1 MGALGGSLAA
11 LGGSLGA
18 VGASLGAPGRFLKVP
33 WTSWGL
39 SLSAPWGSWVSPS
52 PCRLLGRAATQ
63 IYEMLAFASET
74 AHQDKPPAGPKV
86 AFQDLKI
93 GGAHTGVDFSI
104 FRFSLFFGAARSCLA
119 PDLRFPILLTF
130 VLA

>member
-1 MGALGGSLAA
+1 MGALGGSLGA

-18 VGASLGAPGRFLKVP
+18 FGASLGAPGRFLKVP

-39 SLSAPWGSWVSPS
+39 FECSLGVLISPS

-63 IYEMLAFASET
+63 IYQLLAFASVT
-74 AHQDKPPAGPKV
+74 AHQDKPPADLKV

-104 FRFSLFFGAARSCLA
+104 FRFSLCFGAARSCLA